1 MTYFLKNHIIF
12 VVSGK
17 VLLLCSREV
26 RYINGVLFAHD
37 K

>member
-1 MTYFLKNHIIF
+1 MTYLLKNHIIF

-17 VLLLCSREV
+17 IILLCSRKM
-26 RYINGVLFAHD
+26 RYIDGVLFAHD